1 MTDSKENTK
10 EKSKKPSKNEM
21 EEFKKKVKKDKKSS
35 TNEDIGRKLATR
47 ELLERDFNEDCL
59 KVSFNTSP
67 DTRRAIMARKPNQEE
82 FLKILALSVEASS
95 LENQTTDAANKRLI
109 DVYGKLNKLAAD
121 LSTDET
127 LDEEFWKENVSFQT
141 LQNFITELILA
152 FQRGGALSEE
162 DLESFR

>member
-1 MTDSKENTK
+1 M
-10 EKSKKPSKNEM
+10 
-21 EEFKKKVKKDKKSS
+21 
-35 TNEDIGRKLATR
+35 
-47 ELLERDFNEDCL
+47 
-59 KVSFNTSP
+59 
-67 DTRRAIMARKPNQEE
+67 
-82 FLKILALSVEASS
+82 SVEASS